1 MTSYSFSKRSF
12 KSLHWKYNPE
22 SFSATKS
29 WSLTQK
35 ITGCP
40 SFEKRSPLA
49 WFAFIF
55 NASSWRGCWKKPFPT
70 ESSTWAQDAVICFS
84 VGQEVAVLLTAGQP
98 SPRNAQQWNYHP
110 SPGQTYPAEL
120 LHVPGTDRCPPLAVE
135 GSGCC
140 FSGLR
145 HKRCI
150 FLTLHQMLALCSTQN
165 HPANLCANCHA
176 RNTDFPALPSIFLV
190 LSKSIPVLRI

>member
-1 MTSYSFSKRSF
+1 M
-12 KSLHWKYNPE
+12 
-22 SFSATKS
+22 
-29 WSLTQK
+29 
-35 ITGCP
+35 
-40 SFEKRSPLA
+40 
-49 WFAFIF
+49 
-55 NASSWRGCWKKPFPT
+55 
-70 ESSTWAQDAVICFS
+70 ICFS

-190 LSKSIPVLRI
+190 LSKSIPVLKFRQDHRNFPQLFGTFSWFLGISLFILGIAESLAGITGWNPRYFLNILECFLAISAYYHTPF